1 MIPCITD
8 LRIPCR
14 DELTSSVWN
23 YIVDKK
29 DQGGRDENIEI
40 FVQLLKFNS
49 FQIAFYKLILLVLH
63 TFILGFSD
71 NRK

>member
-29 DQGGRDENIEI
+29 DQGGRDGNRD
-40 FVQLLKFNS
+40 FCP
-49 FQIAFYKLILLVLH
+49 IAFYKLILLVLH

>member
-8 LRIPCR
+8 FRIPCR
-14 DELTSSVWN
+14 DEQTGSAWN
-23 YIVDKK
+23 YILDKK
-29 DQGGRDENIEI
+29 DQGGRDGNRD
-40 FVQLLKFNS
+40 FCP
-49 FQIAFYKLILLVLH
+49 IAFYKLILLVLH